1 MKSRFFLMVGV
12 TILIVALLFSACPT
26 EPEDSVSEGYS
37 VTISAF
43 EHGTITVTPKSGK
56 EGDLITLTVNPG
68 SGYRLKEGTLKYNGT
83 VIQNTTPPITFN
95 MPGENVTV
103 TAEFEELPAGTFS
116 VTIATL
122 QYGTITADPQYGTV
136 GTEIKLMIS
145 PDKGYGLKAGT
156 LKYND
161 SADHDITGTTFKL
174 PAANVT
180 ITAQFETKTADQ
192 LVSSGTDA
200 LLDGNFDAAIDYFE
214 SAYQKDKTN
223 AEAIVYSSLG
233 QLAAIA
239 KDEKVRD
246 LMRTKLGL
254 TDYPGTIGKLLTTD
268 WMQDYTNEDFVEWY
282 QDGGG
287 NWLSWYDSDY
297 TPDGSGKA
305 GYYRYESYDEP
316 EYVFVTS
323 TPNNGKLE
331 SYYDDAIENWVYWYD
346 SNYTPDGSGKAGY
359 YYWNYNTGTYI
370 FVTATPNN
378 GKLESY
384 YDDTI
389 GNWVYWYDSNYTPD
403 ENGKAG
409 YYYTKWG
416 EYHLVSSTPKYEYD
430 IGKPPGLSVPD
441 WFKDTGTY
449 KDTLTATN
457 LESVATW
464 QVLLFANL
472 VDKNPNGANELL
484 DGILSSVFGDSFEAV
499 ATRVESLAYKD
510 SIALD
515 KDITEALG
523 LEEIFEGGDIY
534 IGRAELDILIAS
546 LRVLKAS
553 LEWVAAYDW
562 NTDLTFLRR
571 DWKTLVDDI
580 DSLNPTSLPF
590 KNNFMKDRN
599 NGMMDKSKADYI
611 KAIDAL
617 VTAYDTI
624 IVSAH
629 YPQGIKDVLDD
640 YKWVKAGLIEVKNT
654 ITNKTVF
661 YLKEGSGATYTN
673 SAANAIFGID
683 MGKLF
688 TPGYLAINNLVTTE
702 AGGAPQF
709 YGDDELITKKDD
721 IKQYD
726 AIGIQVKLSPIKAMI
741 VVGLEL
747 PNDDT
752 MIIPVLP
759 PDIGESIYSLYHK

>member
-1 MKSRFFLMVGV
+1 MVGV

-26 EPEDSVSEGYS
+26 EPEDSASEEYS
-37 VTISAF
+37 VTISAIG
-43 EHGTITVTPKSGK
+43 HGTIVATPQSGK
-56 EGDLITLTVNPG
+56 EGDSITLTVNPG
-68 SGYRLKEGTLKYNGT
+68 SGYRLKERSLKYNET
-83 VIQNTTPPITFN
+83 VIENTTPPIEFN
-95 MPGENVTV
+95 MPAGNVTV
-103 TAEFEELPAGTFS
+103 TAEFEQLSVVAPGSYS

-122 QYGTITADPQYGTV
+122 QYGTITADPQYGPV
-136 GTEIKLMIS
+136 GTKINLLIS

-161 SADHDITGTTFKL
+161 GTDHDITGTTFNL
-174 PAANVT
+174 PDANVT
-180 ITAQFETKTADQ
+180 VTAEFETKTAEQ
-192 LVSSGTDA
+192 LVSSGTNA

-254 TDYPGTIGKLLTTD
+254 TGYPGTIGRLLTTD

-282 QDGGG
+282 QDGG

-323 TPNNGKLE
+323 TPKNEKLE
-331 SYYDDAIENWVYWYD
+331 SYYDDAIENWVSWYD
-346 SNYTPDGSGKAGY
+346 SDYTPDGSGKAGY
-359 YYWNYNTGTYI
+359 YYWDQNTETYI
-370 FVTATPNN
+370 FVTSTPKN
-378 GKLESY
+378 GKLSYY
-384 YDDTI
+384 YDDAI
-389 GNWVYWYDSNYTPD
+389 GKWVYWNDSAGSG
-403 ENGKAG
+403 EAG
-409 YYYTKWG
+409 YYYTKSG
-416 EYHLVSSTPKYEYD
+416 EYHWVSSTPKYEYD
-430 IGKPPGLSVPD
+430 IGKQPGLSVPD

-499 ATRVESLAYKD
+499 ATRVESLAYED
-510 SIALD
+510 NIALD
-515 KDITEALG
+515 TDITEALG
-523 LEEIFEGGDIY
+523 LEEIFEGGIY

-553 LEWVAAYDW
+553 LEWVTAYDW
-562 NTDLTFLRR
+562 DTDLTFLRR

-580 DSLNPTSLPF
+580 DVLNPTSLPF

-617 VTAYDTI
+617 VAAYDTI

-640 YKWVKAGLIEVKNT
+640 YRWVKAGLTEVKNT

-702 AGGAPQF
+702 ASGAPQF
-709 YGDDELITKKDD
+709 YGDDDELIIKKDD

-726 AIGIQVKLSPIKAMI
+726 AIGIQVKLSPIKALI

-747 PNDDT
+747 SDDDT